1 VREQL
6 DSYGRI
12 GVGALVGAAVAAL
25 LYGGL
30 AYGNE
35 TPVDLAR
42 HPEMEPVQ
50 PGGRV
55 PVDDNAVAVVSVTPG
70 PSGSATTATT
80 TTTASSSS
88 TTTTMSATTTT
99 TTTTAAPP
107 QTTTTIEQPPPVTT
121 TTHHHPTSTTRPCH
135 FLIC

>member
-30 AYGNE
+30 AYGDE

-42 HPEMEPVQ
+42 HPEVEPVQ
-50 PGGRV
+50 PGGPRSETTSL
-55 PVDDNAVAVVSVTPG
+55 DAASLTTTPK
-70 PSGSATTATT
+70 ATT
-80 TTTASSSS
+80 TTSVTSTTATS
-88 TTTTMSATTTT
+88 TTTTVKPT
-99 TTTTAAPP
+99 
-107 QTTTTIEQPPPVTT
+107 TT
-121 TTHHHPTSTTRPCH
+121 TTHHTTTTVAPPPTTTHHQPPPTTTTTRQPCG
-135 FLIC
+135 LLWC

>member
-50 PGGRV
+50 PGGHT
-55 PVDDNAVAVVSVTPG
+55 PAGIDSVDAASVTSA
-70 PSGSATTATT
+70 PSGSSTTATT
-80 TTTASSSS
+80 TTTASS
-88 TTTTMSATTTT
+88 TTTTTTAATTTT
-99 TTTTAAPP
+99 TTAAAPP

-121 TTHHHPTSTTRPCH
+121 TTHHHPTTTTKPPCH